1 MGEQAD
7 IHVKILSAASTDEL
21 MDVYDGWA
29 ARYDDELLGE
39 WGYTSPQKAV
49 DLLSESMRLSDL
61 RVLDAGC
68 GTGLVGSFLKV
79 AGVPNIT
86 GIDYSSGMLAQAQ
99 EKRIYDA
106 LHLMDMNQS
115 LDLASNSFDA
125 VTCIGTFTST
135 HVKPDAVREL
145 VRVTRPGGSVIFTVR
160 DDYWRATHFVDLVA
174 ELHATKTV
182 FLEQIRLEPYIQS
195 EGSQC
200 RFVVLTV
207 V

>member
-29 ARYDDELLGE
+29 ARYDDELLGK

-49 DLLSESMRLSDL
+49 DLLSESMKLSDL

-68 GTGLVGSFLKV
+68 GTGLVGSLLKV

-145 VRVTRPGGSVIFTVR
+145 IRVTRSGGSVIFTVR

-182 FLEQIRLEPYIQS
+182 CLEQVRLEPYIQS

>member
-68 GTGLVGSFLKV
+68 GTGLVGSLLKV

-182 FLEQIRLEPYIQS
+182 CLEQVRLEPYIQS